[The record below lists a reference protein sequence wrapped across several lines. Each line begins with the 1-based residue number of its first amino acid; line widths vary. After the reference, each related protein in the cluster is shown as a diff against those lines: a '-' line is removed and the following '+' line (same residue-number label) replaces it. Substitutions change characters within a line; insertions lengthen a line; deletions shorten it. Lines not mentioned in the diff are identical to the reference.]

1 MSISIKS
8 ITVKGY
14 RNILSTTIDLQ
25 DITCLLAPNN
35 YGKSNILSAIGFGHY
50 FMNASV
56 GNRIFMMQT
65 VTAIPVNKS
74 VAGKPFVF
82 CIEGSLDNNRDF
94 QYGYQFD
101 WFKNNGV
108 ENRIIDGR
116 ITGEFLKVRDN
127 SKEKPKFA
135 TIFQRN
141 STEEAKY
148 LPSPTGRCDKPLN
161 IGAYEL
167 VINKLSNFD
176 ELFYHA
182 DLDAVLNI
190 NIQGIDTL
198 SNPDNYFTPQV
209 HFKKNSQRFMISDWA
224 STYLYDLKQ
233 GDKQT
238 YDYLLSALRILLPN
252 IESIEPI
259 MTSPKVQVEEGVP
272 YTYPD
277 QYDIMVKEI
286 NNNQATRIQYLSTG
300 SMKILFMLIC
310 VIRARK
316 EGTQLL
322 FVEELENSIHPNL
335 MQTLLTII
343 SEMKGETMLLFTSH
357 SPNVAKNL
365 SAMQLYVGLPSGKGV
380 VDFRTIRPSKVKSV
394 LAIAGAGDMSLGE
407 YLFELMLD
415 TETDP
420 SLIDFFFVPQKEE

>member
-233 GDKQT
+233 DDKQT
-238 YDYLLSALRILLPN
+238 YDYLLSALQILLPN

-272 YTYPD
+272 FTYPD
-277 QYDIMVKEI
+277 QYDIMVKET
-286 NNNQATRIQYLSTG
+286 NNNQATRLQYLSTG

-343 SEMKGETMLLFTSH
+343 SEMKGETKLLFTSH

-380 VDFRTIRPSKVKSV
+380 VDFRTIRPS
-394 LAIAGAGDMSLGE
+394 
-407 YLFELMLD
+407 
-415 TETDP
+415 P
-420 SLIDFFFVPQKEE
+420 SM